1 MKIQVTAIHREDIP
15 GVWTPN
21 TLWPSKQP
29 VTVEVI
35 DADDD
40 PPCERRTP
48 ATPGVV
54 AFDGYRIGRKTLAM
68 LRATP
73 GLTVSGLDA
82 TNAVDVAARFGAAE
96 KAWGEERAQM
106 LATIGKLT
114 EELARLR
121 PLDATVRE
129 QEGTIADLR
138 ARLSRGQSAVQGVQ
152 TEPERQQEK
161 RR

>member
-1 MKIQVTAIHREDIP
+1 MKVQVTAIHREEIP

-21 TLWPSKQP
+21 TLWQSKAP
-29 VTVEVI
+29 VTIEVV

-40 PPCERRTP
+40 PPCDKRT
-48 ATPGVV
+48 AENPGII
-54 AFDGYRIGRKTLAM
+54 AFDGYKVGRKTLAM
-68 LRATP
+68 LKATP

-138 ARLSRGQSAVQGVQ
+138 ARLSRGQQASQGVQ
-152 TEPERQQEK
+152 PEPERQQEK